1 MLAVRCYLQESND
14 WLLNRTY
21 SLKRHK
27 EFRFT
32 YRTGRQVGGGSFVLV
47 TARNRKNKVQVGFSV
62 SKKIGNSVTRNRAK
76 RRLKACFSPLLL
88 QVKPGYNLIFI
99 ARSGALTAPFLSM
112 QKSMVTALQRAGVYV
127 GAAPAEAQQP

>member
-1 MLAVRCYLQESND
+1 MRCYIRESIY
-14 WLLNRTY
+14 LLLDRTY

-47 TARNRKNKVQVGFSV
+47 TARNRKGKVQVGFSV

-76 RRLKACFSPLLL
+76 RRLKACFSPLLPC
-88 QVKPGYNLIFI
+88 VKPGYNLIFI
-99 ARSGALTAPFLSM
+99 ARPSALTAPFLSM
-112 QKSMVTALQRAGVYV
+112 QMSMVSALQRSGVYEEQ
-127 GAAPAEAQQP
+127 APVEAQPS